1 MRTGSNAKGLHAGS
15 PHVLIHSDHQTKRRL
30 ASAINEVLRQRGLSQ
45 SDSATLLRIP
55 QPKVSALVNYHLDGF
70 SVQRL
75 FRILNALGRD
85 VVIQIGKNKRR
96 LAGKTF
102 VRAA

>member
-1 MRTGSNAKGLHAGS
+1 MKIT
-15 PHVLIHSDHQTKRRL
+15 PHLSRPHLPSDAANSSDWQTKLRL
-30 ASAINEVLRQRGLSQ
+30 ATAINDELRRQGLSQ
-45 SDSATLLRIP
+45 SDAGTLLRIP

-75 FRILNALGRD
+75 FRLLNALGRD
-85 VVIQIGKNKRR
+85 VVIQITENKPGSV
-96 LAGKTF
+96 GKTS

>member
-1 MRTGSNAKGLHAGS
+1 MKTGPDPKDPHTGSHHPGC
-15 PHVLIHSDHQTKRRL
+15 SDDQTKLRL
-30 ASAINEVLRQRGLSQ
+30 AHAINEVLRQQGLSQ
-45 SDSATLLRIP
+45 SDAAARLRIP

-85 VVIQIGKNKRR
+85 VVIQVGKNRR
-96 LAGKTF
+96 GLAGKTH